1 LQRPV
6 STIISTVLA
15 GVLAWLSVGAVE
27 RSAAAAL
34 DDASWAAGA
43 EQAFLG
49 QVAPPGRELIRP
61 RAQRGA
67 DAVVGRFLVVA
78 PPTLPAPSACILQR
92 SASHVIAIDLSCPSD
107 RSSRGPPA

>member
-1 LQRPV
+1 LRRPV

-15 GVLAWLSVGAVE
+15 GVLAWFSVGAVE

-49 QVAPPGRELIRP
+49 QVAPAGQELIRP
-61 RAQRGA
+61 SAHGNT
-67 DAVVGRFLVVA
+67 VVGRFLVVA
-78 PPTLPAPSACILQR
+78 PPPLPAPSACILQR
-92 SASHVIAIDLSCPSD
+92 SASHVVAIDLSCPSE